1 MAQVELAEEQ
11 VMEHAWASEPP
22 TTAAAGAL
30 ARCGPR
36 LLSVVGVLVGVPA
49 HGQLAVRALDL
60 LLVRVTRHAEHR
72 VVVVRH
78 G

>member
-1 MAQVELAEEQ
+1 MAQVEVAEEQ
-11 VMEHAWASEPP
+11 VMEHAWASERRPLP
-22 TTAAAGAL
+22 AGAL

-60 LLVRVTRHAEHR
+60 LLVRVTRHAEHC